1 MLPDYQV
8 TPHDEP
14 GQTEVTMAIDL
25 SNLLPTDGTI
35 GTLVGRVWMPEAQD
49 KPAGPT
55 PVVIRE
61 GGVFDL
67 SGVAAT
73 VSFLLELESPATIIA
88 NATDLPLIANLEDIA
103 ANSIAATSDAKKPRL
118 LAPVDLQAIK
128 AAGVTFVKSMLERVI
143 EEQAK
148 GDPSKAAGLR
158 DTINAEVGSDLAA
171 IKPGSEDAERV
182 KQILIQRGMWS
193 QYLEVGIGPYA
204 EVFTKSQP
212 LSAVGPGADVGL
224 HPESTWNNPEPEVVM
239 VVNSRGETLGA
250 TLGND
255 VNLRDFE
262 GRSALLLGKAKDN
275 NASCALGP
283 FIRLFDDTFSI
294 DDVRQTVVKLKV
306 EAPDGYLLD
315 DSSSLSEI
323 SRDPLDLVSQTIG
336 KNHQYPDGV
345 VLFTGTMF
353 APVQDRDAPGT
364 GFTHKIGDVV
374 TISSDKMGSLS
385 NTVTTCDQAARWTF
399 GIGALM
405 QNLAARGL
413 L

>member
-1 MLPDYQV
+1 
-8 TPHDEP
+8 
-14 GQTEVTMAIDL
+14 
-25 SNLLPTDGTI
+25 
-35 GTLVGRVWMPEAQD
+35 
-49 KPAGPT
+49 
-55 PVVIRE
+55 
-61 GGVFDL
+61 
-67 SGVAAT
+67 
-73 VSFLLELESPATIIA
+73 
-88 NATDLPLIANLEDIA
+88 
-103 ANSIAATSDAKKPRL
+103 
-118 LAPVDLQAIK
+118 
-128 AAGVTFVKSMLERVI
+128 MLERVI

-239 VVNSRGETLGA
+239 IVNARGETLGA

-283 FIRLFDDTFSI
+283 FIRLFDDTFGI
-294 DDVRQTVVKLKV
+294 DDVRQTVVKLRV

-323 SRDPLDLVSQTIG
+323 SRDPLDLVAQTIG
-336 KNHQYPDGV
+336 KNHQYPDGLA
-345 VLFTGTMF
+345 LFTGTMF
-353 APVQDRDAPGT
+353 APVQDRDAPGS
-364 GFTHKIGDVV
+364 GFTHKLGDVV
-374 TISSDKMGSLS
+374 TISSDKMGALS
-385 NTVTTCDQAARWTF
+385 NTVTTCDQAAPWTF
-399 GIGALM
+399 GVGALM
-405 QNLAARGL
+405 RNLSARGL

>member
-1 MLPDYQV
+1 LNTGYSEQIMTINLSAILP
-8 TPHDEP
+8 E
-14 GQTEVTMAIDL
+14 
-25 SNLLPTDGTI
+25 DGTS
-35 GTLVGRVWMPEAQD
+35 GTLLGRVWLPAANEL
-49 KPAGPT
+49 PAGPA
-55 PVVIRE
+55 PVVVR
-61 GGVFDL
+61 GDGVYDL
-67 SGVAAT
+67 SSVATTSSGV
-73 VSFLLELESPATIIA
+73 LELDDPAALIA
-88 NATDLPLIANLEDIA
+88 AATDLPLIASLTDIA
-103 ANSIAATSDAKKPRL
+103 ANSVAATNDQDKPSL

-148 GDPSKAAGLR
+148 GDPTKAAGLR
-158 DTINAEVGSDLAA
+158 ETINAEVGSDLAA

-239 VVNSRGETLGA
+239 VVNSQGQTVGA

-275 NASCALGP
+275 NASCSLGP

-294 DDVRQTVVKLKV
+294 EDVRQTVVKLNI
-306 EAPDGYLLD
+306 EAPDGYVLN

-336 KNHQYPDGV
+336 DNHQYPDGV

-353 APVQDRDAPGT
+353 APVQDRDGPGQ
-364 GFTHKIGDVV
+364 GFTHKLGDVV
-374 TISSDKMGSLS
+374 TISSEKMGALS

>member
-1 MLPDYQV
+1 M
-8 TPHDEP
+8 T
-14 GQTEVTMAIDL
+14 IDL
-25 SNLLPTDGTI
+25 SALLPTDGTS
-35 GTLVGRVWMPEAQD
+35 GTLIGRVWLPATENS
-49 KPAGPT
+49 PAGPT

-61 GGVFDL
+61 DGIYDL
-67 SGVAAT
+67 SQIAAT
-73 VSFLLELESPATIIA
+73 VSFLLETENPASAIA
-88 NATDLPLIANLEDIA
+88 AATDLRRIGDLADIA
-103 ANSIAATSDAKKPRL
+103 ANSVAATCDTDKPWL

-128 AAGVTFVKSMLERVI
+128 AAGVTFVRSMLERVI

-148 GDPSKAAGLR
+148 GDPTKAAGLR
-158 DTINAEVGSDLAA
+158 DTINAQVGSDLAA

-239 VVNSRGETLGA
+239 VVNSNGETLGA

-283 FIRLFDDTFSI
+283 FIRLFNDTFSI
-294 DDVRQTVVKLKV
+294 EDVRQTVVNLKV
-306 EAPDGYLLD
+306 EALDGYLLE

-405 QNLAARGL
+405 QNLSARRL